1 MDESVNKMSKFD
13 VLGSMNLRTKTLL
26 AIGLS
31 AFLLILVVLV
41 SFFIDLSVITTD
53 WTMMNQPPSLEHI
66 FGTDWLG
73 RDMFL
78 RTLKGLG
85 LSVQIGFFASILS
98 SIVAVALAFLS
109 SFNKYLDSFVA
120 WFIDLFLS
128 VPHLLLIILISI
140 SLGGGAFGVLV
151 GVAFTHWTSL
161 ARVLRAEIKRIKTSE
176 FVTISERLGKSKFW
190 IARKQIL
197 PLVTTQI
204 IVGTILIFP
213 HAIMHEASVTFLGFG
228 LSPHEPAIGII
239 LSESM
244 KYLATGDWWLAL
256 FPGLALLILVLL
268 FDIAGENIKKMLDPT
283 SANE

>member
-1 MDESVNKMSKFD
+1 MNDSFDKMNKFD
-13 VLGSMNLRTKTLL
+13 ILGSMNLRTKTLL
-26 AIGLS
+26 VIGLS
-31 AFLLILVVLV
+31 AFILIAVVII
-41 SFFIDLSVITTD
+41 SFFLDLSNITTN
-53 WTMMNQPPSLEHI
+53 WQMMNQPPSFEHI

-85 LSVQIGFFASILS
+85 LSVQIGFVASVLS
-98 SIVAVALAFLS
+98 SIIAVALAFLA
-109 SFNKYLDSFVA
+109 SFNKYLDSLVA
-120 WFIDLFLS
+120 WLIDVFLS
-128 VPHLLLIILISI
+128 IPHILLIILISI
-140 SLGGGAFGVLV
+140 SLGGGALGVMI

-176 FVTISERLGKSKFW
+176 FVTISERLGKSKFF
-190 IARKQIL
+190 IARKQIF
-197 PLVTTQI
+197 PLVFSQV

-244 KYLATGDWWLAL
+244 KYLAAGDWWLAL

-268 FDIAGENIKKMLDPT
+268 FDIAGENIKKLLDPA
-283 SANE
+283 SAND

>member
-1 MDESVNKMSKFD
+1 MDESINKMNKFD
-13 VLGSMNLRTKTLL
+13 VLGGMNLRTKTLL

-31 AFLLILVVLV
+31 AFILVLVVLV

-98 SIVAVALAFLS
+98 SVVAVALAFLS

-140 SLGGGAFGVLV
+140 ALGGGAFGVLV
-151 GVAFTHWTSL
+151 AVAFTHWTSL

-176 FVTISERLGKSKFW
+176 FVKISEQLGKSKLW

>member
-1 MDESVNKMSKFD
+1 MPNNEKTMGKFD
-13 VLGSMNLRTKTLL
+13 ILGSMNLRTKTLL

-31 AFLLILVVLV
+31 AFILVLV
-41 SFFIDLSVITTD
+41 VVCSFFIDPTSITTD
-53 WTMMNQPPSLEHI
+53 WSMMNQPPSLEHI

-73 RDMFL
+73 RDMFM

-85 LSVQIGFFASILS
+85 LSVQIGFFASVLS
-98 SIVAVALAFLS
+98 SIIAVALAFVA
-109 SFNKYLDSFVA
+109 SFNKFLDSFVS
-120 WFIDLFLS
+120 WLIDVFLS
-128 VPHLLLIILISI
+128 IPHILLIILISI
-140 SLGGGAFGVLV
+140 ALGGGAFGVLV

-161 ARVLRAEIKRIKTSE
+161 ARVLRAEIKRINTSE
-176 FVTISERLGKSKFW
+176 FVKLSENLGKSKFW

-197 PLVTTQI
+197 PLVLSQV

-268 FDIAGENIKKMLDPT
+268 FDIAGENIKKMLDPA
-283 SANE
+283 SAND

>member
-31 AFLLILVVLV
+31 AFILVLVVLV

-98 SIVAVALAFLS
+98 SIVAVSLAFLS

-140 SLGGGAFGVLV
+140 ALGGGAFGVLV
-151 GVAFTHWTSL
+151 AVAFTHWTSL

-228 LSPHEPAIGII
+228 LSPHEPAVGII

>member
-1 MDESVNKMSKFD
+1 MDESANKMSKFD
-13 VLGSMNLRTKTLL
+13 ILGSMNLRTKTLL

-31 AFLLILVVLV
+31 AFILVLV
-41 SFFIDLSVITTD
+41 VIISFTIDPKSITTN
-53 WTMMNQPPSLEHI
+53 WTMMNQPPSFEHI

-73 RDMFL
+73 RDMFI

-85 LSVQIGFFASILS
+85 LSVQIGFFASVLS
-98 SIVAVALAFLS
+98 SIIAVALAFLS
-109 SFNKYLDSFVA
+109 SFNKYLDSFVS
-120 WFIDLFLS
+120 WLIDVFLS
-128 VPHLLLIILISI
+128 IPHILLIILISI
-140 SLGGGAFGVLV
+140 ALCGGAFGVLV
-151 GVAFTHWTSL
+151 GVAVTHWTSL

-176 FVTISERLGKSKFW
+176 FVTISEKLGKSKFW

-197 PLVTTQI
+197 PLVVTQV

-244 KYLATGDWWLAL
+244 KYLATGNWWLAL

>member
-1 MDESVNKMSKFD
+1 MDESSNKMNRFD

-31 AFLLILVVLV
+31 AFILIVVVIV
-41 SFFIDLSVITTD
+41 SFFIDPTSITTD
-53 WTMMNQPPSLEHI
+53 WTMMNKPPSLEHL
-66 FGTDWLG
+66 FGTDWMG
-73 RDMFL
+73 RDMFI
-78 RTLKGLG
+78 RTVKGLG

-98 SIVAVALAFLS
+98 SIIAVALAFLS
-109 SFNKYLDSFVA
+109 SFNKYLDSFVS
-120 WFIDLFLS
+120 WLIDVFLS
-128 VPHLLLIILISI
+128 IPHILLIILISI
-140 SLGGGAFGVLV
+140 ALGGGAFGVLV

-176 FVTISERLGKSKFW
+176 FVILSERFGKSKLW

-197 PLVTTQI
+197 PLVISQV

-244 KYLATGDWWLAL
+244 KYLATGNWWLAL

-268 FDIAGENIKKMLDPT
+268 FDIAGENVKKMLDPA
-283 SANE
+283 SAND

>member
-1 MDESVNKMSKFD
+1 MIKKKADDKRQWF
-13 VLGSMNLRTKTLL
+13 LYPANLRTKTFV
-26 AIGLS
+26 IIILS
-31 AFLLILVVLV
+31 IIVIVTIFISGYFVRDIPT
-41 SFFIDLSVITTD
+41 SFISA
-53 WTMMNQPPSLEHI
+53 NQMPSFEHI
-66 FGTDWLG
+66 FGTDWMG
-73 RDMFL
+73 RDMFT

-85 LSVQIGFFASILS
+85 LSVQIGAGASILS
-98 SIVAVALAFLS
+98 SLIAICLS
-109 SFNKYLDSFVA
+109 FIGSTNKYLDGAIA
-120 WFIDLFLS
+120 WLVDLFLS
-128 VPHLLLIILISI
+128 IPHILLIILISI
-140 SLGGGAFGVLV
+140 ALGGGAFGVTL
-151 GVAFTHWTSL
+151 GVALTHWTSL
-161 ARVLRAEIKRIKTSE
+161 TRVLRAEIKQIQTSD
-176 FVTISERLGKSKFW
+176 FVKLSERFGKSKLW

-244 KYLATGDWWLAL
+244 KYLATGNWWLAL

-268 FDIAGENIKKMLDPT
+268 FDIAGENIKKILDPT

>member
-13 VLGSMNLRTKTLL
+13 ILGGMNLRTKTLL

-31 AFLLILVVLV
+31 AFILILVVII
-41 SFFIDLSVITTD
+41 SFTIDPKSITTN
-53 WTMMNQPPSLEHI
+53 WSMMNQPPSFEHI

-73 RDMFL
+73 RDMFI

-85 LSVQIGFFASILS
+85 LSVQIGFFASVLS
-98 SIVAVALAFLS
+98 SIIAVALAFLS
-109 SFNKYLDSFVA
+109 SFNKYLDSFVS
-120 WFIDLFLS
+120 WLIDVFLS
-128 VPHLLLIILISI
+128 IPHILLIFLISI
-140 SLGGGAFGVLV
+140 ALGGGAFGVLV

-176 FVTISERLGKSKFW
+176 FVTISEKLGKSKFW

-197 PLVTTQI
+197 PLVVTQV

-244 KYLATGDWWLAL
+244 KYLATGHWWLAL
-256 FPGLALLILVLL
+256 VPGLALLILVLL